1 MKQSKQLPESSVPSQ
16 QWNHLYQAAQFSL
29 CKHIQNGQQ
38 SMNESAVSNYYT
50 HLSVNVAK
58 KSLLKIEPQVK
69 RTVCKGCEGL
79 LLPGLTAQVRI
90 LKKPASVI
98 QWRCMRCQTWKKF
111 PSIRHYEAW
120 FENATFKYPDIE
132 AQKNRQKIASD
143 CNVTMNAVND
153 LGFEKKGVNNVRN
166 EMAEHMVIDSDMHLP
181 NIVCSK

>member
-1 MKQSKQLPESSVPSQ
+1 MKQPKQLPESSIPSQ

-90 LKKPASVI
+90 LKKPACVI

-111 PSIRHYEAW
+111 PSIRRYEAW

-132 AQKNRQKIASD
+132 AQKNGQNIASD
-143 CNVTMNAVND
+143 CSVKINAVDD
-153 LGFEKKGVNNVRN
+153 LGFEKKCVNNVRN
-166 EMAEHMVIDSDMHLP
+166 EIAKHKVIDSDTHSP
-181 NIVCSK
+181 NIVHSK

>member
-29 CKHIQNGQQ
+29 CKHTQNGQQ
-38 SMNESAVSNYYT
+38 SVNESAVSNYYT

-120 FENATFKYPDIE
+120 FENSTFKYPDIE
-132 AQKNRQKIASD
+132 TQKNGQKRANDYSVKM
-143 CNVTMNAVND
+143 NVIND
-153 LGFEKKGVNNVRN
+153 LGLEKKCVNHVRN
-166 EMAEHMVIDSDMHLP
+166 EMA
-181 NIVCSK
+181 

>member
-1 MKQSKQLPESSVPSQ
+1 MKQSKQLPECNVPSQ

-29 CKHIQNGQQ
+29 FKHVQNGQQ
-38 SMNESAVSNYYT
+38 SMNESAISNYYT
-50 HLSVNVAK
+50 HVSVNVAK
-58 KSLLKIEPQVK
+58 KSLLKIEPHLK

-120 FENATFKYPDIE
+120 FENATFKYPEIE
-132 AQKNRQKIASD
+132 AQKHGQKISRD
-143 CNVTMNAVND
+143 CIVMMNAVND
-153 LGFEKKGVNNVRN
+153 LGFEKKSVNNVRN
-166 EMAEHMVIDSDMHLP
+166 EMAEHMVIDSDARSL
-181 NIVCSK
+181 NIVRTK